1 MCYNKLND
9 YQLVDD
15 ILHSSVEGD
24 VVKGMGLV
32 DHHLERVVDEK
43 KCSRS
48 KSHLALR
55 AVYVVFQV
63 LDDTALQ
70 NKMLLKHI

>member
-1 MCYNKLND
+1 MSVSTALCYNKLND

-43 KCSRS
+43 K
-48 KSHLALR
+48 
-55 AVYVVFQV
+55 VFKVKVSPRTQGS
-63 LDDTALQ
+63 LCCLPGA
-70 NKMLLKHI
+70 